1 FKGAAMNHQHT
12 MDCLDQLYQL
22 LTSMQGQINL
32 LVDVLHSCPRHELSI
47 SSDNLLNALVVLSQ
61 QLEAVQD
68 IASGELP
75 ETLGLNPPPALR

>member
-1 FKGAAMNHQHT
+1 MNHQHT

-47 SSDNLLNALVVLSQ
+47 SSDSMHWWCCRSNWKPCRALP
-61 QLEAVQD
+61 A
-68 IASGELP
+68 ASFRRR
-75 ETLGLNPPPALR
+75 LG

>member
-1 FKGAAMNHQHT
+1 MNHQHT

-68 IASGELP
+68 IASGELL
-75 ETLGLNPPPALR
+75 ETLGLNAARMKR